1 MNNLICINRNL
12 CLSKDYFFLL
22 LFIFIIMTI
31 YYVNN
36 IKNKANNEINQY
48 KQIINNYN
56 KTESPDNNNN
66 NKNINLINDL
76 PVRQL
81 LDYRD
86 RTILYDPLTAPER
99 RVDIREYPLPII
111 QEINIPTRGYQD
123 NYQLVGLLSRSVD
136 EKILQLFGRPT
147 YPGSNQYEY
156 YVTTESN
163 GFANKIPIETKGK
176 REIEDGTYIKVPV
189 FDESKGDF
197 QVKLYNYNTPRYNP
211 YVF

>member
-12 CLSKDYFFLL
+12 CLSKNYFFLL
-22 LFIFIIMTI
+22 LFIFIMMTI

-56 KTESPDNNNN
+56 NTESSDNN
-66 NKNINLINDL
+66 NKNLMNNL

-99 RVDIREYPLPII
+99 RVDMREYPLPII

-123 NYQLVGLLSRSVD
+123 SYQIVGLLSRSVD

-156 YVTTESN
+156 YATTESN
-163 GFANKIPIETKGK
+163 GFANKIPIETRGK
-176 REIEDGTYIKVPV
+176 REIEDGTSIKVPV